1 MFIRNDNVSCN
12 DLRQKIKYQIL
23 AEFII
28 YYFVLETESDDY
40 SSPEKQL
47 NFSTYVASLVVKFSA
62 ILDFWKKVYQ
72 FDHTTWIKIA
82 TDINQ
87 NRNTL
92 LIKHQSGKKRD

>member
-12 DLRQKIKYQIL
+12 DLRQKMAYKIL

-47 NFSTYVASLVVKFSA
+47 NFSTCVASLLVKFSA
-62 ILDFWKKVYQ
+62 SLDF
-72 FDHTTWIKIA
+72 
-82 TDINQ
+82 
-87 NRNTL
+87 
-92 LIKHQSGKKRD
+92 